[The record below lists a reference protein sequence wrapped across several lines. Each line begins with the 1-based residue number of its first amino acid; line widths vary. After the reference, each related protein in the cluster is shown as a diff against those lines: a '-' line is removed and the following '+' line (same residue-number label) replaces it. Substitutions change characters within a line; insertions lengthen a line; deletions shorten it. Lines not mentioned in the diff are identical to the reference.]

1 MSKST
6 LGITVKTNKN
16 YPADERTIEVPC
28 RLPEA
33 FNFQFKGVLFTAL
46 LSDMT
51 AKATVSSVETEDE
64 DGVCSDLSAQVDA
77 VATSILATISA
88 TLGITGPV
96 PPGSPLPAIALAY
109 EAECAAY
116 DACMNAHGD
125 LPPVLHGDAMYWTDP
140 SNGLGHAARMLAKY
154 VEHVVEQASKVTP

>member
-6 LGITVKTNKN
+6 LSITVG
-16 YPADERTIEVPC
+16 RTIEVPS

-33 FNFQFKGVLFTAL
+33 FNFMFKGVLFTAL

-51 AKATVSSVETEDE
+51 AKAIVSSVETEDE
-64 DGVCSDLSAQVDA
+64 DGVCSDLAAQVDA
-77 VATSILATISA
+77 VATSILATIKA

-109 EAECAAY
+109 EAEVAAY
-116 DACMNAHGD
+116 DAAVKALQS
-125 LPPVLHGDAMYWTDP
+125 LPRVLHSPSLLPNHPSEVTTDYWSP
-140 SNGLGHAARMLAKY
+140 ACMMLSTY
-154 VEHVVEQASKVTP
+154 IEHVVESAAKAVES